1 MCECVRVSNDCLQG
15 LSAGPLSLF
24 SAHPRSQ
31 CRPPP
36 WRAGPAPGHPG
47 WWGSVF
53 GTMRTLW
60 CAGGRVGGP
69 RSSHHLCNAKRKM
82 TMGPQSCGWGWRGA
96 PLPGITTTVT
106 GEKRETGQG
115 SDQLSMSGTSRLPPL
130 SGGPKVRHCP
140 HCADVLVSTDVWW
153 RGVGVNF
160 EPERVQI
167 LALQLTKTRSNSL
180 ASVGLSF
187 PICKMS
193 LIVSATPEGCH

>member
-1 MCECVRVSNDCLQG
+1 MAPRSLGWRTPFWRVPCLRRKEGAGRSDRNLCFNISLCVCVSEYMRVSNDCLQG

-36 WRAGPAPGHPG
+36 WQAGPAPGHPG
-47 WWGSVF
+47 WRGSVF

-60 CAGGRVGGP
+60 CAGGGVGGP

-106 GEKRETGQG
+106 RERRDTGQG
-115 SDQLSMSGTSRLPPL
+115 SGQLGRPGTSKLHPL
-130 SGGPKVRHCP
+130 SGTPKGGHCP
-140 HCADVLVSTDVWW
+140 HCT
-153 RGVGVNF
+153 
-160 EPERVQI
+160 
-167 LALQLTKTRSNSL
+167 
-180 ASVGLSF
+180 
-187 PICKMS
+187 
-193 LIVSATPEGCH
+193 